1 MPSGLISSDQQGV
14 CNPETPDILSKLC
27 RYINM
32 GDNLVDFGIT
42 DEASLLEALKERNRN
57 GESFVSEK
65 ISGSLLMMMTV
76 FVCYFE
82 SYQLGG
88 RGSPLQQHR
97 SNQEPSNRFYVRD
110 TIRKRIMDFSGRET
124 FEPCNVLL
132 SRKLR

>member
-1 MPSGLISSDQQGV
+1 
-14 CNPETPDILSKLC
+14 
-27 RYINM
+27 M

-65 ISGSLLMMMTV
+65 ISGSLLMMTM

-88 RGSPLQQHR
+88 RVSPLQKHR
-97 SNQEPSNRFYVRD
+97 SNHEP
-110 TIRKRIMDFSGRET
+110 
-124 FEPCNVLL
+124 
-132 SRKLR
+132 